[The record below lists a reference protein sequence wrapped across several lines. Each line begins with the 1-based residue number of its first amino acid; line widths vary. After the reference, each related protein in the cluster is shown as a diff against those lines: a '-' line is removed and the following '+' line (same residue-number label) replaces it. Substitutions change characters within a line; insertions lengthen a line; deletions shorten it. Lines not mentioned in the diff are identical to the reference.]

1 MMLHEFRSTP
11 LCLLLSLMAL
21 FFVSTGSSADQPSH
35 IQPSHIVLIMTDDQG
50 YGDLGFHGNPVVKTP
65 HLDRL
70 AQNSSRLPNF
80 IVSPVCTPTR
90 ASLMTGRYNY
100 RTRAID
106 TYKGRA
112 MMEPDEVTV
121 AEVLSE
127 HGYATGLFGKWHL
140 GDNYP
145 LRPMDQGFDEVLGH
159 RGGGLAQKADHPD
172 NNRRYTD
179 AILFHNGESFQSKGY
194 CTDVYFDAAI
204 DWFNKSHKRGQ
215 PSFSYIATNA
225 PHAPWH
231 DVPPKWYD
239 YYQQQT
245 INAETLGLD
254 KGYPNHK
261 ERSIDA
267 DTLARYYAMI
277 SNIDDN
283 IGRLIANLSE
293 IGVLENTLLIFL
305 TDNGPAPNGYTAGLR
320 GKKGRVY
327 EGGIRSPFFVHWPAR
342 LTPGEKATQVAA
354 HIDVMPTI
362 LDAVGVEAPRNRIID
377 GRSLMPLLQREV
389 APDDWPQRAIC
400 VQSHRGNKPVSEH
413 NFCVRT
419 DRWKLLRATGFPKE
433 KPGKKVPFELFD
445 LNSDPFEMNNVA
457 ETHPK
462 IVANLKQKYQT
473 WFNDVSSTRK
483 DNYAPP
489 RITLGTSHE
498 LVSVLTRQDR
508 REVNSDDIIGH
519 WTVQI
524 AQAGE
529 YRINVTM
536 IEPVSNGTLEITIGN
551 ETQRRSTSDDKEL
564 KFTLSNGPCRLTAR
578 IVGADRQ
585 ATGVDY
591 VTVSRQR

>member
-1 MMLHEFRSTP
+1 MIRKKPRLRS
-11 LCLLLSLMAL
+11 LRFLLSLVGFCL
-21 FFVSTGSSADQPSH
+21 VSTGLDAD
-35 IQPSHIVLIMTDDQG
+35 QPSHIVLIMTDDQG
-50 YGDLGFHGNPVVKTP
+50 YGDLGFHGNPIVKTP

-70 AQNSSRLPNF
+70 AQNSARLPNF

-90 ASLMTGRYNY
+90 ACLMTGRYNY

-121 AEVLSE
+121 AEVLST

-159 RGGGLAQKADHPD
+159 RGGGLAQKSDHPE

-179 AILFHNGESFQSKGY
+179 AILLHNGKLFQSDGY

-204 DWFNKSHKRGQ
+204 DWINKAHKKSH

-231 DVPPKWYD
+231 DVPPKWHE

-245 INAETLGLD
+245 INPETLDLD
-254 KGYPNHK
+254 EGYPNHK
-261 ERSIDA
+261 ERPIDA

-283 IGRLIANLSE
+283 VGRLTANLLK

-305 TDNGPAPNGYTAGLR
+305 TDNGPAPNGFTAGLR

-342 LTPGEKATQVAA
+342 LSPGEKASQLAA

-362 LDAVGVEAPRNRIID
+362 LDAAGIDPPSDRKID
-377 GRSLMPLLQREV
+377 GRSLMPLLQSTD
-389 APDDWPQRAIC
+389 APADWPQRSVFI
-400 VQSHRGNKPVSEH
+400 QSHRGNKPVSEH

-419 DRWKLLRATGFPKE
+419 DRWKLLRASGFPNE
-433 KPGKKVPFELFD
+433 KPGKKVPLELFD
-445 LNSDPFEMNNVA
+445 LKTDPFEMNDVA
-457 ETHPK
+457 DEHPR
-462 IVANLKQKYQT
+462 IVSDMKQQYQT
-473 WFNDVSSTRK
+473 WFEDVSSTRK
-483 DNYAPP
+483 HNYAPP
-489 RITLGTSHE
+489 RITLGTSRE
-498 LVSVLTRQDR
+498 PEAVLTRQDR
-508 REVNSDDIIGH
+508 REGNGNDAVGH
-519 WTVQI
+519 WLVEI
-524 AQAGE
+524 AEAGE
-529 YRINVTM
+529 YRINVTL
-536 IEPVSNGTLEITIGN
+536 IEPARAGTLEITIGN
-551 ETQRRSTSDDKEL
+551 ETARRSMEDDEEL
-564 KFTLSNGPCRLTAR
+564 AFALPAGPCRLTAR
-578 IVGADRQ
+578 IVGRNQ
-585 ATGVDY
+585 QTTGVDY
-591 VTVSRQR
+591 VRVRREH